1 MSRLDLSPLGLVWLG
16 SSLGGIFS
24 IWSEKPHEIYRKR
37 APIPAKFEVEHDF
50 SKTHVPRE
58 ILNFGALLLR
68 NVIAKIAKKR
78 GGFGKS

>member
-1 MSRLDLSPLGLVWLG
+1 MAG
-16 SSLGGIFS
+16 SLGGIFS
-24 IWSEKPHEIYRKR
+24 ISSGKWHEIYRKR
-37 APIPAKFEVEHDF
+37 EPIPPKFEVEHDF

-58 ILNFGALLLR
+58 ILNFGSLLLR